1 MYNLVSLSCCIQHN
15 SYDNGIVFTDQ
26 PLSVGEH
33 VALRFMSSATSVSF
47 EACPS
52 VGLSSSNPDSMRPED
67 LPASIDGWAAP
78 GSGIWSYTIENAAG
92 GEIVELWLT
101 DEAAV
106 RSHNFRQN
114 ILYL

>member
-1 MYNLVSLSCCIQHN
+1 MQHY
-15 SYDNGIVFTDQ
+15 SYENGIVLTDQ

-52 VGLSSSNPDSMRPED
+52 VGLSSRNPDSMRVED

-78 GSGIWSYTIENAAG
+78 SSGIWSYTIENAANN
-92 GEIVELWLT
+92 EIVELWLT

-106 RSHNFRQN
+106 CSN
-114 ILYL
+114 IYKI

>member
-1 MYNLVSLSCCIQHN
+1 MYYVDVSFVFILRAMQHYRN
-15 SYDNGIVFTDQ
+15 ENGIVFMDQ
-26 PLSVGEH
+26 PLPVGEH
-33 VALRFMSSATSVSF
+33 VALRFMSSAMSMSF

-52 VGLSSSNPDSMRPED
+52 VGLSSRNPDSMRLED

-78 GSGIWSYTIENAAG
+78 SSGIWSYTIENAAG

-106 RSHNFRQN
+106 RSNNF
-114 ILYL
+114 II